1 MLRNVAAGIDGSPQS
16 LAAAHWAAQ
25 EALRRG
31 VALSLVHAW
40 RSHPR
45 PAPYVPL
52 GSTEHQ
58 WAEHLL
64 QQAVDSV
71 RAAHPGLDIAA
82 RLVCDAPDAA
92 LLTAAGDAEL
102 LVLGSLGLGSVAGFV
117 TGSVSQRVVGRCTR
131 PVVLV
136 RAGQGAADEHL
147 PAVDGVAPEEI
158 PEIPF
163 RAVVLGL
170 DVHHPGDELIE
181 FAFEAARRRQT
192 DLRVVHVFK
201 APSASAADGSSA
213 SAADGSSASAADG
226 PSVPAPGP
234 ELLAAE
240 ERAVVAA
247 LRPWCEKYPDVP
259 VTETVVEG
267 RAGAELVR
275 AATGAGLV
283 VVGRRTGSGRLGAHT
298 GPVAHAVLH
307 HVGCPVA
314 VVPHD

>member
-1 MLRNVAAGIDGSPQS
+1 MLRNVAAGIDGTPES

-58 WAEHLL
+58 WAEQLL
-64 QQAVDSV
+64 KEAVDSV
-71 RAAHPGLDIAA
+71 RAAHPVLGISA
-82 RLVCDAPDAA
+82 RTVCEAPVPA
-92 LLTAAGDAEL
+92 LLTAAEEAEL
-102 LVLGSLGLGSVAGFV
+102 LVLGSLGLGGLAGFV

-136 RAGQGAADEHL
+136 RAGQSTADEHL

-170 DVHHPGDELIE
+170 DLSQPCDELLE
-181 FAFEAARRRQT
+181 FAFDAARRRAA

-201 APSASAADGSSA
+201 APS
-213 SAADGSSASAADG
+213 G
-226 PSVPAPGP
+226 PVPGP
-234 ELLAAE
+234 GGPAAE
-240 ERAVVAA
+240 EEALVAA
-247 LRPWCEKYPDVP
+247 LRPWRGKHPDVS

-283 VVGRRTGSGRLGAHT
+283 VVGRRTGTGRAGPGPHI
-298 GPVAHAVLH
+298 GPVTHAVLH
-307 HVGCPVA
+307 HVHCPVA
-314 VVPHD
+314 VVPHP